1 MLVFF
6 FFSVDSFRYIG
17 YLISHKRRNLNLPL
31 FVARLCCCFV
41 SVQKKCSGAGYQA
54 GRSWFSCWEGY
65 PQRAGPTKLNLWD
78 TDFWPEICAV
88 VSCRSVWEKDLLH
101 DTATLRN
108 SQGPLLSLE
117 SSSVHRWDWQAHAA
131 SRRAAWHSSVS
142 NPNKDTR
149 DPGCDGFC
157 MASVHGKSCWD
168 TTLLWRNPNRFAKM
182 RVSNW
187 TDLKA
192 CSK

>member
-1 MLVFF
+1 MLLF

-65 PQRAGPTKLNLWD
+65 QQRAGPTKLNLWE
-78 TDFWPEICAV
+78 TRPEICE

-101 DTATLRN
+101 DTATLQN
-108 SQGPLLSLE
+108 SQGPLLSFE
-117 SSSVHRWDWQAHAA
+117 SSTVAGEIGKHMQLPGAPWCIPKF
-131 SRRAAWHSSVS
+131 S

-149 DPGCDGFC
+149 DTGCDGFC
-157 MASVHGKSCWD
+157 MASVHGKSYWD
-168 TTLLWRNPNRFAKM
+168 TTLLRRNPNRFAKM